1 MMFPPLSRLLCL
13 LLLSLSIPPSFS
25 QSFIYK
31 GFKNFAST
39 NITLNGVAE
48 ITNDGILRLTDVR
61 SRLIGRGFYP
71 DPIRFKNP
79 TTRTSLSFST
89 SFAFAVVPKYRKLG
103 GHGLAFT
110 ISPTKELAGAQAS
123 QFLGLVNVTH
133 NGNSSNH
140 LFAVE
145 FDTVQDLEFA
155 DIDDNHVGVNINRMK
170 SVNSTPAGFFVDG
183 DSTKQDICL
192 HSGKKIQAWIDYDA
206 AKPQLNITLS
216 LYSKKPSRPILS
228 LPIDLSPVF
237 QDYMYVGFSASTG
250 LLKSSHYIFAWSF
263 NMTGQAKSFNLH
275 HLPSLPPFKKNQ
287 KGFIIGFSVSILLAF
302 FIIATAGAV
311 YVFKQVKH
319 TDVIEDWEH
328 DVGPQKYSYKELK
341 EATKGF
347 DEKEML
353 GYGGSGK
360 VYKGVL
366 PISST
371 QFAVKRILKES
382 KHGQKE
388 FTSEISTIGRLRH
401 RNLVQLLGW
410 CRRKGEFFLVYDFM
424 ANGSLDNYIF
434 NNPKAI
440 LTWQQRF
447 KIINDVSNGLLYLHE
462 GWEQTVLH
470 RDIKAGNVL
479 LDSELN
485 GRLGDF
491 GLAKLY
497 DHGSHPATT
506 NVVGTLGYLAP
517 ELTRTGKP
525 TTSSDV
531 FAFGALLLEVV
542 CGRRPIEPKA
552 SPEELILV
560 DWVMDKWHEGRLLE
574 VVDSRL
580 EGEFDKMEVMMVLKL
595 GLMCSSDE
603 PSFRP
608 SMRQVIRYL
617 EGEVPLPE
625 ILAPPSK
632 KGGFVVG
639 FDNFASSLKKVDT
652 WSVGYREGDVDLEA
666 GSGSLE
672 LVSGKH
678 IGNKCLYKD

>member
-1 MMFPPLSRLLCL
+1 MLLSPL
-13 LLLSLSIPPSFS
+13 LLLLHLSFSIPPSFS
-25 QSFIYK
+25 QSFFYN
-31 GFKNFAST
+31 GFKNCDST
-39 NITLNGVAE
+39 NITMNGVAE
-48 ITNDGILRLTDVR
+48 ITDDGILRLTDVR

-71 DPIRFKNP
+71 DPIRFKSP
-79 TTRTSLSFST
+79 TTGTSLSFST
-89 SFAFAVVPKYRKLG
+89 SFVFAVVPKYRQLG

-110 ISPTKELAGAQAS
+110 ISPTKDLVGAQPS
-123 QFLGLVNVTH
+123 QYLGLLNCSL

-145 FDTVQDLEFA
+145 FDTVQDYEFV
-155 DIDDNHVGVNINRMK
+155 DIDDNHVGVNINRMR
-170 SVNSTPAGFFVDG
+170 SVNSTRAGFFVDG
-183 DSTKQDICL
+183 DSTKQEICL

-206 AKPQLNITLS
+206 DIPQLNITLS
-216 LYSKKPSRPILS
+216 IYSKKPSTPILS
-228 LPIDLSPVF
+228 LPVDLSPVF
-237 QDYMYVGFSASTG
+237 QDFMYVGFSASTG
-250 LLKSSHYIFAWSF
+250 LLASSHYVFGWSF
-263 NMTGQAKSFNLH
+263 NMTGKAKSLNLH
-275 HLPSLPPFKKNQ
+275 CLPSLPPFKKN
-287 KGFIIGFSVSILLAF
+287 KRGFIIGLSVSVILAF
-302 FIIATAGAV
+302 FIIATGGAV
-311 YVFKQVKH
+311 YVFKQFNHV
-319 TDVIEDWEH
+319 DMVEDWEL
-328 DVGPQKYSYKELK
+328 DVGPQKYSYKDLK
-341 EATKGF
+341 DSTKGF
-347 DEKEML
+347 HEKEML

-366 PISST
+366 PNST
-371 QFAVKRILKES
+371 TQIALKRILKES

-388 FTSEISTIGRLRH
+388 FASEISTIGRLRH

-410 CRRKGEFFLVYDFM
+410 SRRKGEFLLIYDFM
-424 ANGSLDNYIF
+424 SNGSLDNYIF
-434 NNPKAI
+434 NNPKTI
-440 LTWQQRF
+440 LSWEQRF

-497 DHGSHPATT
+497 DHGSHPTT
-506 NVVGTLGYLAP
+506 TKVVGTLGYMAP

-542 CGRRPIEPKA
+542 CGRRPIELKA

-560 DWVMDKWHEGRLLE
+560 DWVMDKWREGRLLE

-580 EGEFDKMEVMMVLKL
+580 KGEFDKVEVMMVLKL

-625 ILAPPSK
+625 ILAPPCE

-639 FDNFASSLKKVDT
+639 FDDFAASLKKMDT
-652 WSVGYREGDVDLEA
+652 WSVGYREGDADLEA
-666 GSGSLE
+666 GSGLPE
-672 LVSGKH
+672 LVSG
-678 IGNKCLYKD
+678 